1 MAVPRSSP
9 HALPRPS
16 AGLKSLVTP
25 WNALLGAQY
34 AFDEHWMVRS
44 EFGFIGRYSL
54 LLGFNYRFGL
64 GVTP

>member
-1 MAVPRSSP
+1 
-9 HALPRPS
+9 
-16 AGLKSLVTP
+16 VTP